1 MPKQTYNLVNPKVLG
16 SMTTSVKAD
25 NSLKAARELYK
36 GLSEHFNNTIP
47 AFYFTIQKGGS
58 GKGKLYNFK
67 VTEEKSGEEVDFTL
81 EPFKVSNEKDAFESF
96 QRKLNKFNAKCEQVG
111 GKSKTSKKK
120 RKGGKRSKD
129 DSDSDSDFDDDDR
142 MDMMVVGDDEWFRTF
157 YGLYPTI
164 YDYPI
169 SYFWY
174 DPAVFNLDFY
184 YIPTFY
190 TYLTPFIEVA
200 FLS

>member
-1 MPKQTYNLVNPKVLG
+1 MPKQTYNLVNPKLLG

-25 NSLKAARELYK
+25 NSLKAAKELYK

-111 GKSKTSKKK
+111 GEGGK
-120 RKGGKRSKD
+120 RKGKKSKRSKD
-129 DSDSDSDFDDDDR
+129 DSDSDSDFDEDDR
-142 MDMMVVGDDEWFRTF
+142 LDSIIVGDDEWFRTF

-184 YIPTFY
+184 YVPTFY
-190 TYLTPFIEVA
+190 TYLTPFIEI
-200 FLS
+200 SI